1 MGYRDFML
9 DYTPNIVWYRSTT
22 LRSVYVS
29 MMTKQT
35 ELIALVQEVQRTLNN
50 IQLVRDSRDEKIK
63 QSVKLRKALERI
75 EQQGRYV

>member
-1 MGYRDFML
+1 ML